1 MKWGLTE
8 IVGLMFALVALVSMG
23 YLAFVAWQMSA
34 SWL

>member
-8 IVGLMFALVALVSMG
+8 IVGLIFALVVLASMG
-23 YLAFVAWQMSA
+23 YLAYVAWQMSA